1 MVQRI
6 CEMPDDHFGVPIP
19 LAPCSR
25 TLAVLSP
32 GVSHTT
38 VEEKGKREDGG
49 SVAVGVCGR
58 SAVGL
63 EVENGARVGPLEH
76 ATVQRGRWRDQRRPS
91 VRSRNPNPRRA
102 LLTLT
107 PPKPNYNYNY
117 SVSL

>member
-1 MVQRI
+1 
-6 CEMPDDHFGVPIP
+6 MPDDHFGVPIP

>member
-1 MVQRI
+1 MVLMTQQA
-6 CEMPDDHFGVPIP
+6 CEKPDDHFGVPIP

-38 VEEKGKREDGG
+38 VEEKGKRGDGG

-63 EVENGARVGPLEH
+63 EVENGARV
-76 ATVQRGRWRDQRRPS
+76 
-91 VRSRNPNPRRA
+91 RA
-102 LLTLT
+102 ARVCDRAEG
-107 PPKPNYNYNY
+107 K
-117 SVSL
+117 VA

>member
-38 VEEKGKREDGG
+38 VEEKGKRGDGG
-49 SVAVGVCGR
+49 SVTVGVCGR

-63 EVENGARVGPLEH
+63 EVENGARVGPLEY

-91 VRSRNPNPRRA
+91 VRS
-102 LLTLT
+102 
-107 PPKPNYNYNY
+107 
-117 SVSL
+117 